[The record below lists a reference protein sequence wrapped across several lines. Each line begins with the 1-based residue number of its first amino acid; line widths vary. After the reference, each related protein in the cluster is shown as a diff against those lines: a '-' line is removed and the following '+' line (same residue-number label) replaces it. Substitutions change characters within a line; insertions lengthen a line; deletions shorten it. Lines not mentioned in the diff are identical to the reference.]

1 MMMTMNKVVIKA
13 IATLILLSLLSSVNG
28 KQKDGYDLDSD
39 APIRIGVTKRIPSK
53 LCKLSL

>member
-1 MMMTMNKVVIKA
+1 MNKVVIKA